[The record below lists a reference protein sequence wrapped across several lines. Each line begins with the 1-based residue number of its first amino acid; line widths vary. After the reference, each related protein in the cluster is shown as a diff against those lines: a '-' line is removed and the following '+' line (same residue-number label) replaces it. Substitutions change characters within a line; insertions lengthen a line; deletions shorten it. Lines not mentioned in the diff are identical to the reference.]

1 MTVQEFY
8 DWCKQRN
15 LKDAE
20 IEISMKCIRRDL
32 WVFPVTK
39 WNIDYGKTKESNE
52 EGMFVRLGG

>member
-8 DWCKQRN
+8 DWCKQRD
-15 LKDAE
+15 LEDAE
-20 IEISMKCIRRDL
+20 IEISMKCIGCDS

-39 WNIDYGKTKESNE
+39 WNIDYGKTKGSNE